1 LSELDLGLTV
11 ANELVAII
19 VGVVSVDRLPMDAN
33 TVEEGEGSVVVDGVE
48 DTVDAITL
56 GIHFPLSIS
65 IHQIIREK
73 SGVTHD
79 TATKVVNA
87 AG

>member
-1 LSELDLGLTV
+1 MDLSLTV

-19 VGVVSVDRLPMDAN
+19 VGVASVDRVPMDAK
-33 TVEEGEGSVVVDGVE
+33 TVEEGEGSVVVDGVA
-48 DTVDAITL
+48 VDAL
-56 GIHFPLSIS
+56 ALYFALSIS
-65 IHQIIREK
+65 VHQIIRK
-73 SGVTHD
+73 KRAATHD